1 MSGEQ
6 SLAAWGFVRKVLDDI
21 TEQIK
26 QDARDERELLEGLRV
41 LNRVTALCTELTID
55 ADLDDPH
62 FVQMTTPQR
71 FIGGPNPH
79 GTYPLA
85 SISGDR
91 AYRVTGVRG
100 TSTYL
105 GIQVLAGTGLNPRR
119 MSNYVSDR
127 DLILDDDGHFTL
139 IFSAT
144 PPSDVDLAGTTWV
157 QIPEDASSIVVR
169 EYIAEPTTAVPVA
182 LDIELLGPPRRP
194 QPITDEVLAQQLTA
208 MGWMIVKLT
217 TLHRTVR
224 PDLLD
229 TPNQLITSESEA
241 LGTENTTPDNLYML
255 GVFDLEPDQS
265 LQLEFTPPQT
275 RYWAVTL
282 ESLWHE
288 CPEPLRTSSSV
299 TNKGIEPGP
308 DGLIRINIGAQDT
321 CDGYWLDTGGRTRG
335 FVTLRWLDHPSAPEV
350 TTRVVAKE
358 AAR

>member
-1 MSGEQ
+1 MGVEK
-6 SLAAWGFVRKVLDDI
+6 SLEAWCFVRKVLDDS

-71 FIGGPNPH
+71 YVGGPNPH

-91 AYRVTGVRG
+91 AYRVTGTRG

-127 DLILDDDGHFTL
+127 DLALDEDGHFSL
-139 IFSAT
+139 VFSAT
-144 PPSDVDLAGTTWV
+144 APSDDDLAGATWV
-157 QIPEDASSIVVR
+157 QIPDDASSIVVR
-169 EYIAEPTTAVPVA
+169 EYIAEATTAIPVQ
-182 LDIELLGPPRRP
+182 LSIELLGPPRRP
-194 QPITDEVLAQQLTA
+194 QPITDDVFAEQLTA

-229 TPNQLITSESEA
+229 TPNVLITSDPRRWA
-241 LGTENTTPDNLYML
+241 AR
-255 GVFDLEPDQS
+255 
-265 LQLEFTPPQT
+265 TPPPT
-275 RYWAVTL
+275 
-282 ESLWHE
+282 
-288 CPEPLRTSSSV
+288 TSTCSGV
-299 TNKGIEPGP
+299 RPA
-308 DGLIRINIGAQDT
+308 AQ
-321 CDGYWLDTGGRTRG
+321 R
-335 FVTLRWLDHPSAPEV
+335 VAA
-350 TTRVVAKE
+350 TRVHPARNPLLGSHIGEPVA
-358 AAR
+358 